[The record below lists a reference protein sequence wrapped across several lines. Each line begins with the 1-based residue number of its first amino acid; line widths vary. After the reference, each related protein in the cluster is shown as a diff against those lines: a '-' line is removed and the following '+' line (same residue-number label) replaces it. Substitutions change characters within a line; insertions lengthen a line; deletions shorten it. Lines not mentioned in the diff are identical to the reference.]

1 MSFDPLFDPINP
13 HHYHGERKIEPIEV
27 IEDWQLN
34 FNLGNA
40 LKYIA
45 RNGRK
50 PGENSNEGLLKA
62 IWYLNRQINFNRFSN
77 DYIGQ
82 AEWDDFNSCADG

>member
-13 HHYHGERKIEPIEV
+13 HHYHGERKIEPIEA

-34 FNLGNA
+34 YNLGNA

-50 PGENSNEGLLKA
+50 PGEDPNEGLLKA
-62 IWYLNRQINFNRFSN
+62 VWHLNRQISLNRLSH
-77 DYIGQ
+77 DYVGQ